1 MEHNAPTSTPR
12 IVAGIVILSM
22 SNKVMSNPASRPSS
36 ATVAAEMGLAVM
48 ACCEAM
54 TAIPSG
60 RSGLILV
67 SVATSAMNRVC
78 HVSCTGYESNQVGDD
93 GAEDSNLRRVLAQQ
107 FFR

>member
-1 MEHNAPTSTPR
+1 
-12 IVAGIVILSM
+12 
-22 SNKVMSNPASRPSS
+22 MSNPASRPSS

-67 SVATSAMNRVC
+67 SVATSAMTGRTEYATCPVPATKVNR
-78 HVSCTGYESNQVGDD
+78 
-93 GAEDSNLRRVLAQQ
+93 
-107 FFR
+107 